1 MDEKTFTQEEVNVI
15 VRDRLAKE
23 KAKYD
28 KQLADVQAD
37 VTRREKLL
45 DAKEK
50 LKEKGLPPE
59 LAELVR
65 LDDDE
70 SFNNSLT
77 LLEKTYKQPSGN
89 DGAAARNRGGG
100 YVPSGGHESSPDRIR
115 EAMGLK
121 M

>member
-15 VRDRLAKE
+15 VKDRLAKE

-50 LKEKGLPPE
+50 LKEKGICPHC
-59 LAELVR
+59 
-65 LDDDE
+65 
-70 SFNNSLT
+70 
-77 LLEKTYKQPSGN
+77 
-89 DGAAARNRGGG
+89 GAIN
-100 YVPSGGHESSPDRIR
+100 E
-115 EAMGLK
+115 
-121 M
+121 

>member
-28 KQLADVQAD
+28 KQLADMQAE
-37 VTRREKLL
+37 VVRREKLL

-50 LKEKGLPPE
+50 LREKGLPLE

-65 LDDDE
+65 LDDEE
-70 SFNNSLT
+70 SFNNSLD
-77 LLEKTYKQPSGN
+77 LLEKTYKQPSAG
-89 DGAAARNRGGG
+89 GKRGGG
-100 YVPSGGHESSPDRIR
+100 YVPSGGCENGPDLIR

>member
-1 MDEKTFTQEEVNVI
+1 MLGVGDG
-15 VRDRLAKE
+15 
-23 KAKYD
+23 
-28 KQLADVQAD
+28 
-37 VTRREKLL
+37 
-45 DAKEK
+45 DA
-50 LKEKGLPPE
+50 LSFNSTVVSILSYI
-59 LAELVR
+59 
-65 LDDDE
+65 DE
-70 SFNNSLT
+70 SFNNSLA